1 MKLHQKLGKPIPA
14 DLLLNPTGAAPQAPQ
29 QTAPAYTQ
37 PTSQPSTTYP
47 QATVIS
53 APPTLNMNRPMV
65 PPPQATTAA
74 PSTSPQ
80 SANKQMPAPKLNF
93 VGGSHLQTVGDV
105 SNASFTSEPMQ
116 TSTQIETE
124 NSNALDAD
132 NNPNMNDS
140 SFDDVDYSNLEPV
153 GREYIETRLD
163 GKILSFY
170 CKLCEC
176 QFNDPNAK
184 DMHTKGRRHR
194 LAYKKK
200 VDPSLR
206 VDMKGSIRSKSVR
219 EKQPRLKPNQQRLR
233 NTSANNTNIINNNN
247 SSVSGSMNSNVNIA
261 PQTNSIKPLMSS
273 NLESSMPTT
282 QTIQQLMAQ
291 PLK

>member
-1 MKLHQKLGKPIPA
+1 MGKPIPPE
-14 DLLLNPTGAAPQAPQ
+14 LLLNPTGAAPQAPQ
-29 QTAPAYTQ
+29 QTAPAAYTQ
-37 PTSQPSTTYP
+37 QSNQSGAYP

-53 APPTLNMNRPMV
+53 APPSLNMNRPMV
-65 PPPQATTAA
+65 PPPPPPAA
-74 PSTSPQ
+74 STSPQ
-80 SANKQMPAPKLNF
+80 SANKQIPAPKLNF
-93 VGGSHLQTVGDV
+93 VSGSHLQSVGDV

-116 TSTQIETE
+116 TSTQMEAE
-124 NSNALDAD
+124 NSNAAD
-132 NNPNMNDS
+132 SDNIPNMNDG

-153 GREYIETRLD
+153 GREYIETRLE

-233 NTSANNTNIINNNN
+233 NTSVNNTNIINNNN
-247 SSVSGSMNSNVNIA
+247 NSNSIGGSMNSNVNIA
-261 PQTNSIKPLMSS
+261 PQTNSNIKPLMSS